1 MPTKAKTAGEHE
13 AFALY
18 RRVKNI
24 NEVKEDTWHAMTE
37 YYMKQFEVNRKEFK
51 DFSVASKLL
60 AQVHG
65 RLVTK
70 YARPPR
76 QFQSSGASMIELE
89 LVKDSVDFIQK
100 RGGLSD
106 LLSAKW
112 SSHHKMFLLGDTW
125 IRIGTSKNPAKPV
138 LFSSSG
144 LMNTFVDPFA
154 TQMRSESGV
163 SDATEAFSIDI
174 DDYESAL
181 NKAKENGWK
190 DDFSIGKLPVDEQTT
205 DRLEVTFEQ
214 DTEQDITEVE
224 IGYYWNIKDKK
235 NPYYDILAGSTGE
248 KIASFKGE
256 AYPFIDLDGNP
267 FIPLIQLGFMPV
279 PQGIYH
285 GGLAI
290 IYDLALVQEKLR
302 NLALLQVQDN
312 VNPIIMA
319 NIIGDANDFLSQ
331 MQRAR
336 LLRSRGEKGYIINS
350 LSGTGAGTSKGELTA
365 LNAEQLTGEFERM
378 SDELETE
385 IKRLRFPIDDADI
398 PASQLA
404 TNTVA
409 MAVASSEFMRQVQRE
424 NKAGY
429 RDMDMMTM
437 ALMRD
442 NIELTDDTPFITN
455 VETEDGLEV
464 NGEGVAEENMITL
477 GDAVELIDKYTLDV
491 NLNIDEQ
498 DKLEK
503 LIPALVNKPETQ
515 SKIVEKLARMDG
527 IKLPKETPAPEEAAG
542 ELAPP
547 DRQEQIEE
555 KLTS

>member
-1 MPTKAKTAGEHE
+1 MPKNKATGEHE

-18 RRVKNI
+18 RKVKNV

-37 YYMKQFEVNRKEFK
+37 YYMRQYEVRRKEFK
-51 DFSVASKLL
+51 DFSVTSKLL

-89 LVKDSVDFIQK
+89 LVKDSVNHVQK
-100 RGGLSD
+100 QGGLND
-106 LLSAKW
+106 LLSNGW
-112 SSHHKMFLLGDTW
+112 SAHHKMFLLGDTF
-125 IRIGTSKNPAKPV
+125 IRIGTSKDPAKPV
-138 LFSSSG
+138 LFSSAG
-144 LMNTFVDPFA
+144 LTNTFIDVFA
-154 TQMRSESGV
+154 TQMRSDSGV
-163 SDATEAFSIDI
+163 GDATEAFSIEI
-174 DDYESAL
+174 DDFDSAV

-190 DDFSIGKLPVDEQTT
+190 SDFSIGRLPVDEDTEK
-205 DRLEVTFEQ
+205 RLEVTHNQ
-214 DTEQDITEVE
+214 DTEQETTEVE
-224 IGYYWNIKDKK
+224 FGYYYNIKDKK
-235 NPYYDILAGSTGE
+235 NPYFDILAGSTGE

-256 AYPFIDLDGNP
+256 AYPFIDLDGSP

-279 PQGIYH
+279 PQGIYN

-290 IYDLALVQEKLR
+290 IYDLAIVQEKLR

-319 NIIGDANDFLSQ
+319 NIIGDAGDFLSQ

-336 LLRSRGEKGYIINS
+336 LLRSQGEKGYIINS
-350 LSGTGAGTSKGELTA
+350 LGGTGTGTSKGELTA
-365 LNAEQLTGEFERM
+365 LSVDQLTGEFERM
-378 SDELETE
+378 ATELETE

-409 MAVASSEFMRQVQRE
+409 MAVASSEFTRQIQRE
-424 NKAGY
+424 NKGGY

-442 NIELTDDTPFITN
+442 NIELTDTTPFITN
-455 VETEDGLEV
+455 VETEDGIEI
-464 NGEGVAEENMITL
+464 NGEGTSEENMITL
-477 GDAVELIDKYTLDV
+477 GDAVELIDKYKIDV
-491 NLNIDEQ
+491 NSNIDEQ
-498 DKLEK
+498 EKLEK
-503 LIPALVNKPETQ
+503 LMPALVNKPETQ
-515 SKIVEKLARMDG
+515 SKVVEKLARMDG
-527 IKLPKETPAPEEAAG
+527 IKLPKEEPIPEEGA
-542 ELAPP
+542 ELAQP